1 MGKTLDIK
9 IKKMKKSLLMGL
21 MLLAASAVF
30 AQTKPK
36 SMKEIRDSVFT
47 SLSLSAENKQK
58 MHDLILEVSKAKA
71 EITKDASLT
80 AEEKKAKL
88 EELSKAQSKKEQE
101 IMTPEQR
108 AAWAKFAKE
117 YKRPKN

>member
-1 MGKTLDIK
+1 
-9 IKKMKKSLLMGL
+9 MKKSLLMGL

-36 SMKEIRDSVFT
+36 GMKEVRDSVFT
-47 SLSLSAENKQK
+47 SLNLSAENKQK
-58 MHDLILEVSKAKA
+58 MHDLILETSKAKA
-71 EITKDASLT
+71 EITKDANLT
-80 AEEKKAKL
+80 EEEKKAKL

-108 AAWAKFAKE
+108 AAWTKFARE